1 MSTAFQ
7 QAVRQI
13 LEVIMFEN
21 WLRFYFISE
30 PAGGGLALAVP
41 EQGLARIRERYP
53 RFMPLVE
60 EMNGREI
67 SFELSRRA
75 VCTFVA
81 TQHDGKDMPVNMAD
95 SVLDSAG
102 FQLEMQLFNNWVQGH
117 EEQLDKNFLD
127 FSAWQRLF
135 AEWRNS
141 DKVKEWAAGL
151 AGAGLAEPNTTT
163 Q

>member
-7 QAVRQI
+7 QAVRQV

-30 PAGGGLALAVP
+30 PEGGGLALAVP
-41 EQGLARIRERYP
+41 EQGVARIRELYP
-53 RFMPLVE
+53 QFMPLVE
-60 EMNGREI
+60 ELNGKEI
-67 SFELSRRA
+67 TFELSRQA
-75 VCTFVA
+75 VCAFVA
-81 TQHDGKDMPVNMAD
+81 TQFDGKTMPMNTSD
-95 SVLDSAG
+95 SVLDSSS

-117 EEQLDKNFLD
+117 EEQLDTNFLT
-127 FSAWQRLF
+127 FSTWKQLF

-141 DKVKEWAAGL
+141 DKVKTWAASL
-151 AGAGLAEPNTTT
+151 ASAGLAEPNTTT

>member
-7 QAVRQI
+7 QAVRQV

-30 PAGGGLALAVP
+30 PEGGGLALAVP
-41 EQGLARIRERYP
+41 EQGVARIREQYP
-53 RFMPLVE
+53 QFMPLVE
-60 EMNGREI
+60 ELNGKEI
-67 SFELSRRA
+67 TFELSRQA
-75 VCTFVA
+75 ICAFVA
-81 TQHDGKDMPVNMAD
+81 TQFDGKTMPMNTAD
-95 SVLDSAG
+95 SVLDSYG

-117 EEQLDKNFLD
+117 EEQLDANFLT
-127 FSAWQRLF
+127 FSTWRQLF

-141 DKVKEWAAGL
+141 DKVKEWAASL
-151 AGAGLAEPNTTT
+151 ASAGLAEPNTTT

>member
-1 MSTAFQ
+1 MSTALQ

-30 PAGGGLALAVP
+30 AEGDGLALAVP
-41 EQGLARIRERYP
+41 EQGVARIREQYP
-53 RFMPLVE
+53 RFMPLLE
-60 EMNGREI
+60 DLNGKGI
-67 SFELSRRA
+67 SFELSRRV
-75 VCTFVA
+75 VCAFVA
-81 TQHDGKDMPVNMAD
+81 TQLDGKTLPVNMAD

-117 EEQLDKNFLD
+117 EEQLDATFLT
-127 FSAWQRLF
+127 FSEWMRLF
-135 AEWRNS
+135 AEWRDS
-141 DKVKEWAAGL
+141 DKVKEWAASL
-151 AGAGLAEPNTTT
+151 AGAGLAEPNATT

>member
-1 MSTAFQ
+1 MSPAFQ
-7 QAVRQI
+7 PAVQQI
-13 LEVIMFEN
+13 LEAIMFEN

-30 PAGGGLALAVP
+30 AEGGGLALAVP
-41 EQGLARIRERYP
+41 EQGVTRIREQYP
-53 RFMPLVE
+53 QFMPLVE
-60 EMNGREI
+60 ELNGQEI

-81 TQHDGKDMPVNMAD
+81 MQLDGKSLPVNTAD

-117 EEQLDKNFLD
+117 EAQLDAQFLA
-127 FSAWQRLF
+127 FSTWKRLF

-141 DKVKEWAAGL
+141 DTVKAWAAGL
-151 AGAGLAEPNTTT
+151 IGADLAEPSATT

>member
-30 PAGGGLALAVP
+30 AEGGGLALAVP
-41 EQGLARIRERYP
+41 EQSVARIREQHP
-53 RFMPLVE
+53 RFMPLLE
-60 EMNGREI
+60 DLNGKEI

-75 VCTFVA
+75 VCSFVA
-81 TQHDGKDMPVNMAD
+81 TRLDGKILPVNMAD

-102 FQLEMQLFNNWVQGH
+102 FQLEMRLFNNWVQGH
-117 EEQLDKNFLD
+117 EEQLDATFLT
-127 FSAWQRLF
+127 FSEWMRLF
-135 AEWRNS
+135 AEWRDS
-141 DKVKEWAAGL
+141 EKVKEWAAGL
-151 AGAGLAEPNTTT
+151 AGVGLTEPNAAT

>member
-1 MSTAFQ
+1 MFTAFQ

-30 PAGGGLALAVP
+30 AEGGSLTLAVS
-41 EQGLARIRERYP
+41 EQGVMRIREQYP
-53 RFMPLVE
+53 RFMPLLE
-60 EMNGREI
+60 ELNGKEI
-67 SFELSRRA
+67 SFELSRQA
-75 VCTFVA
+75 VCAFVA
-81 TQHDGKDMPVNMAD
+81 TQLDGKTLPVNMAD

-102 FQLEMQLFNNWVQGH
+102 FQLEMQLFNSWVQGH
-117 EEQLDKNFLD
+117 EEQLDAFFLT
-127 FSAWQRLF
+127 FLEWKRLF

-151 AGAGLAEPNTTT
+151 AGAGLAEPNAST

>member
-7 QAVRQI
+7 EAVRRI
-13 LEVIMFEN
+13 LEVVMFEN
-21 WLRFYFISE
+21 WLRFYFLSE
-30 PAGGGLALAVP
+30 PEGGGLALAVP
-41 EQGLARIRERYP
+41 EQGLARIREKHP
-53 RFMPLVE
+53 QFMPLVAE
-60 EMNGREI
+60 LNGREI

-81 TQHDGKDMPVNMAD
+81 AQLDGKAMPMNMAD

-102 FQLEMQLFNNWVQGH
+102 FQLEMQLFNSWVQGH
-117 EEQLDKNFLD
+117 EEQLDRNFLD
-127 FSAWQRLF
+127 FSSWERLF

-141 DKVKEWAAGL
+141 DKVKVWAAGL
-151 AGAGLAEPNTTT
+151 AGAGLAEANAST